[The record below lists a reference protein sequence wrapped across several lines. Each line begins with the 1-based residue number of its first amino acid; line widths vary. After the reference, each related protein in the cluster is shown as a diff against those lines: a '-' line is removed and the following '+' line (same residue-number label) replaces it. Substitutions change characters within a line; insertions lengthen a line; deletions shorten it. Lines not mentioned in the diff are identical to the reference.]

1 MKRLFSLLTALALVT
16 ALCAPVWADDDTVT
30 PDPTPAPTAS
40 IDTSA
45 AADVYVSAYTVTDTA
60 GGEITSI
67 EVGDKVN
74 IVLKVVDHAS
84 ARYCVKPEEI
94 SARINSAAFTYTG
107 IGEIGQ
113 LFDSNDDP
121 NATRLQNV
129 RNGSATPEEIAAN
142 AQYNYY
148 SYVILFRDVIYN
160 GGGNTLPI
168 NLSYLDTSKPLQQ
181 FSVTLG
187 QCVDKDQTTSPN
199 LLVRTSGYGDSVTAG
214 TEFTLSL
221 GVYATDGSEDLTD
234 VIVSLTLPENISL
247 SGGSLSTYVG
257 DMAPKQMRDVSFQVL
272 PAAGFTGTVANIT
285 VNMEGT
291 GTVTGKAVTGT
302 TTISVPISQ
311 PDRFEVG
318 QLELSGDTV
327 YVGDT
332 GSVTLS
338 YVNKGKNPVS
348 NLEARLTGTNL
359 GAGGYQYLGNLNAG
373 TEGSVDFDITPDA
386 AGTVSGVITLS
397 YEDASGNPQ
406 TVTKDFSV
414 SAEEM
419 SMDDFYY
426 DPSMDDVQPEQTGMP
441 MWAWVLIGVCGAVV
455 VIVIVVVVVRKRK
468 KAKALAALEAE
479 DSDEDL

>member
-1 MKRLFSLLTALALVT
+1 MKRLFSLLTAFALAA
-16 ALCAPVWADDDTVT
+16 ALCAPVMADDVTT
-30 PDPTPAPTAS
+30 PDVTAPTPTPTAS
-40 IDTSA
+40 IDTTNS
-45 AADVYVSAYTVTDTA
+45 DGVYVSAYSVTDTA
-60 GGEITSI
+60 GGEVTTVQ
-67 EVGDKVN
+67 VGDKIN

-94 SARINSAAFTYTG
+94 SARINSAVF
-107 IGEIGQ
+107 
-113 LFDSNDDP
+113 
-121 NATRLQNV
+121 RLQNV
-129 RNGSATPEEIAAN
+129 RNGSASPEEVAAN

-168 NLSYLDTSKPLQQ
+168 NLSYLDTAKPLQQ

-199 LLVRTSGYGDSVTAG
+199 LLVRTSSYGDSVTAG
-214 TEFTLSL
+214 QAFDLSL
-221 GVYATDGSEDLTD
+221 GLYATDGNENLDD

-247 SGGSLSTYVG
+247 NGGSLSSYLGTIC
-257 DMAPKQMRDVSFQVL
+257 PKQTRDVTFQVM
-272 PAAGFTGTVANIT
+272 PASGFTGTVASIT
-285 VNMEGT
+285 VNMTGT
-291 GTVTGKAVTGT
+291 GSVTGKEVSGT
-302 TTISVPISQ
+302 TTISVPVSQ

-318 QLELSGDTV
+318 QLELSGDTI

-332 GSVTLS
+332 GSVSLS

-359 GAGGYQYLGNLNAG
+359 GAGGYQYLGNLAAG
-373 TEGSVDFDITPDA
+373 TEGSVDFDIVPDA
-386 AGTVSGVITLS
+386 AGTVSGIITLN

-406 TVTKDFSV
+406 TFSKDFSV

-419 SMDDFYY
+419 NMDDFNY

-441 MWAWVLIGVCGAVV
+441 VWAWVLIGVCGAVV
-455 VIVIVVVVVRKRK
+455 VIVVIVVVVRKRK